1 MQRLFFLAARG
12 RSPLILETLNPKYCD
27 ETSLTFLQLGAAL
40 TTSDMDLSDDLR
52 SCLLNSFHVGGSQV
66 PNPAPY
72 TPNPTLQTLHPTP
85 YTLHSTLHTLHTT
98 PHTLQPTPYS
108 LEPYTLEP
116 SNPKSGTLDLGL
128 ILRLSLPESEH

>member
-1 MQRLFFLAARG
+1 MQRVFFLSARG

-66 PNPAPY
+66 PNPTPY
-72 TPNPTLQTLHPTP
+72 TPNPTPYTLHPTP
-85 YTLHSTLHTLHTT
+85 HTLHHT
-98 PHTLQPTPYS
+98 PCNLHPIP
-108 LEPYTLEP
+108 
-116 SNPKSGTLDLGL
+116 
-128 ILRLSLPESEH
+128 